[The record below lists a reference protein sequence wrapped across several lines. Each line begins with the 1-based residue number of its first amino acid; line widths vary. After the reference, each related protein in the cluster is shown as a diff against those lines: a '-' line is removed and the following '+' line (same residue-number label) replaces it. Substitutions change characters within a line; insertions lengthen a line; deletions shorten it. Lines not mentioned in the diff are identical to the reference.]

1 MSDDEEDTP
10 PFLNALTVVKSSYIL
25 KEVGRVTAGAMWDL
39 HVLKVWR
46 NQNFDAELLA
56 DSDDEAALTEM
67 TETHVLGVL
76 ERADL
81 LVVRAPADPT
91 DSAPL
96 LRRLRA
102 FFLALLRAGYV
113 KATLHANNRA
123 KLDSLPSLQTDIEHA
138 FSFPATVPE
147 TCEVLVKDTI
157 KDAVVQVLG
166 HDAADPLRN
175 LLASPKALTLSEV
188 EMADESDGDEGG
200 DIDDTSDEEEEGED
214 DDEASDEEEEA
225 SEEETEEGG
234 SPPPK
239 RCKE

>member
-1 MSDDEEDTP
+1 M
-10 PFLNALTVVKSSYIL
+10 
-25 KEVGRVTAGAMWDL
+25 
-39 HVLKVWR
+39 
-46 NQNFDAELLA
+46 
-56 DSDDEAALTEM
+56 
-67 TETHVLGVL
+67 
-76 ERADL
+76 
-81 LVVRAPADPT
+81 
-91 DSAPL
+91 
-96 LRRLRA
+96 
-102 FFLALLRAGYV
+102 

-138 FSFPATVPE
+138 FSFPAMVPE

-157 KDAVVQVLG
+157 KDAVVQALG
-166 HDAADPLRN
+166 HDAADPLRD

-200 DIDDTSDEEEEGED
+200 DIDDTSDEEEEDED
-214 DDEASDEEEEA
+214 DDEASGEEEEA